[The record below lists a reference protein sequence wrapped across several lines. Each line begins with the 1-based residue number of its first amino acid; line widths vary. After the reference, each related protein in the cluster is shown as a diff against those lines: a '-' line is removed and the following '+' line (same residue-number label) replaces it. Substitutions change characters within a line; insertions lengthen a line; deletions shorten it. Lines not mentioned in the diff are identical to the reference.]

1 MNYKNNNMKFIKVTN
16 IETAHKLR
24 YEGFTEITSFEPD
37 TFVFIND
44 GKKLTFDVEKYGAV
58 YTNILCV

>member
-16 IETAHKLR
+16 FETANKLR
-24 YEGFTEITSFEPD
+24 YEGFTEVTSFEPG

-44 GKKLTFDVEKYGAV
+44 GKKLSFDAEKYGAV
-58 YTNILCV
+58 YTNILCI